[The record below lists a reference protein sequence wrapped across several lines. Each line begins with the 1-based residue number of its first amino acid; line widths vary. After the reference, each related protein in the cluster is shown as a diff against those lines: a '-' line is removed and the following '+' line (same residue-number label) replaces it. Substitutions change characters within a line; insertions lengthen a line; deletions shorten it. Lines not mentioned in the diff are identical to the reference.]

1 MTNLLDGQK
10 IRLGTCYYPE
20 HWDKS
25 LWEEDLRRMQAVGIE
40 VIRIAEF
47 AWSKVELHEGE
58 FDFTFFDEFL
68 AVAEKV
74 GMKVIFCTPT
84 ATPPAWLTEKYPE
97 VLNARQDGV
106 LYRHGMRRHYNYNSK
121 KYWELSA
128 IIVEKFAEHYAKH
141 PSIIG
146 WQLDNEFN
154 CEIGEFYS
162 ESDTLR
168 FREFLKEKYG
178 TLDALNEAWGTT
190 FWNQTYTA
198 WEEIYVPRTTAWGN
212 NNPHHLLDYK
222 RFISDSVCRY
232 AKMQSDILKKYIKPG
247 DFITTNSIFGNM
259 DCNRMTEESLDF
271 MMYDSY
277 PNFGYCLNDYENI
290 KQDLN
295 DRKWSRNLMEAR
307 AISPIFGIMEQQSG
321 STGNHMSMEGPAP
334 RPGQITLWTM
344 QSIAHG
350 ADYISYFRWRTCTMG
365 SEIYWHGI
373 LDYSGRDNR
382 RLAEVGQVYKKL
394 QAMKDIAGARYK
406 AEIGFLK
413 EYDNV
418 WDSELDVWHGRIEWA
433 SQMAWFRASQKS
445 HTPMDF
451 CYLDHMTVE
460 DLCKYKV
467 LVYPHAVVLTEEA
480 VAKLE
485 AYVAQGGTL
494 LMGCRTGYK
503 DATGKCVMLKLPGLV
518 QKLCGT
524 DIPEYSYVAPDDNV
538 PCAMWKGKKLNAAIF
553 NDLLAPIDGGQVEAV
568 YEDAYYAGTPALI
581 SNAYGKGKT
590 YYFGGA
596 FDDETALAFMEG
608 LGVASPYRDVIEMP
622 ECCEFAVREKDG
634 EEYLFVLNFSK
645 GQVEITLHKDLISL
659 YEDTGDGGLISAGT
673 VVLEGYSTRVYK
685 LA

>member
-1 MTNLLDGQK
+1 MEK
-10 IRLGTCYYPE
+10 ILKSDKITLGTCYYPE

-25 LWEEDLRRMQAVGIE
+25 LWEDDLLRMKSVGIE

-47 AWSKVELHEGE
+47 AWSKVERNEGE
-58 FDFTFFDEFL
+58 FDFSFFDEFL
-68 AVAEKV
+68 DLTEKV

-106 LYRHGMRRHYNYNSK
+106 LFRHGMRRHYNYNSP
-121 KYWELSA
+121 KYHELTA
-128 IIVEKFAEHYAKH
+128 IIVEKFAEHYGRR
-141 PSIIG
+141 PNIIG

-154 CEIGEFYS
+154 CEFWEYYS
-162 ESDTLR
+162 ESDTFR

-178 TLDALNEAWGTT
+178 TLDKLNDAWGTT
-190 FWNQTYTA
+190 FWNQTYTE
-198 WEEIYVPRTTAWGN
+198 WSQIYVPRVTAGGN
-212 NNPHHLLDYK
+212 NNPSHVLDYK

-232 AKMQSDILKKYIKPG
+232 AKLQSDIVKKYIKPG

-259 DCNRMTEESLDF
+259 DCNRLTEESLDF

-277 PNFGYCLNDYENI
+277 PNFGYCLNDYEWI

-321 STGNHMSMEGPAP
+321 STGNHRGMEGPAP

-344 QSIAHG
+344 QSIGHG

-382 RLAEVGQVYKKL
+382 RLKEVGEVYKKL
-394 QAMKDIAGARYK
+394 QSIKEVAGARYK

-413 EYDNV
+413 EYDNI
-418 WDSELDVWHGRIEWA
+418 WDSEVDVWHGRIEWS
-433 SQMAWFRASQKS
+433 SQMAWFRAAQKS
-445 HTPMDF
+445 NTPMDF
-451 CYLDHMTVE
+451 CYLEHMSVE
-460 DLCKYKV
+460 DLSKYKL
-467 LVYPHAVVLTEEA
+467 LVFPHAVVLKPES

-485 AYVAQGGTL
+485 AYVEQGGIL
-494 LMGCRTGYK
+494 LMGCRAGYK

-518 QKLCGT
+518 QELCGT
-524 DIPEYSYVAPDDNV
+524 DIPEYSYVSPDDGEPYV
-538 PCAMWKGKKLNAAIF
+538 MWKDKKIPAVVF
-553 NDLLAPIDGGQVEAV
+553 NDILAPIDGGKVEAV
-568 YEDAYYAGTPALI
+568 YENAYYAGEPALI
-581 SNAYGKGKT
+581 SKETGKGKT

-596 FDDETALAFMEG
+596 FNDETATAFMEA
-608 LGVASPYRDVIEMP
+608 LGVITPYKEVIEMP
-622 ECCEFAVREKDG
+622 EVCELAVRTKDDK
-634 EEYLFVLNFSK
+634 EYIFVLNYSK
-645 GQVEITLHKDLISL
+645 EPVEITLHKPLIDMYTGESEKGKITL
-659 YEDTGDGGLISAGT
+659 SGYETK
-673 VVLEGYSTRVYK
+673 VYRY
-685 LA
+685 